1 MEIGRQAIA
10 RSMSDRMV
18 QSPTSVTKSPVALDT
33 LHDNADRIGT
43 VDKAG
48 CSTATMEPNR
58 PTDVGQLVAQLV
70 AERMAHCVT
79 NRDPKSRSTIPYQ
92 HRPDPALLLSIV
104 GDVFPLTFNP
114 QVVSSNLTGP
124 TFGGARRCVLN
135 TLGRASRSRT
145 VCRPPY

>member
-79 NRDPKSRSTIPYQ
+79 NRDRKVGAPSLTSTGRIPRYSL
-92 HRPDPALLLSIV
+92 A
-104 GDVFPLTFNP
+104 
-114 QVVSSNLTGP
+114 SSVTS
-124 TFGGARRCVLN
+124 FR
-135 TLGRASRSRT
+135 
-145 VCRPPY
+145 

>member
-1 MEIGRQAIA
+1 VEIGRQAIA

-18 QSPTSVTKSPVALDT
+18 QSPTSVTKRPVALDT

-114 QVVSSNLTGP
+114 QVVGSSPTGP
-124 TFGGARRCVLN
+124 TSESRRSGGTSTAQLEYS
-135 TLGRASRSRT
+135 AA
-145 VCRPPY
+145 